1 MACGGGDPFRAGRAQ
16 DSPLLP
22 DFCPQ
27 KYCAILSRPPRSFS
41 KEALEAVAAHNWK
54 GNVRELE
61 NFVQRLAGLATGKP
75 LRRGGGGGG
84 RKPEEG
90 RGDPG
95 NQPEYPA
102 EKTALPLPPAPEKE
116 VPVRGDRELR
126 ARSPSRK
133 GGGAVFLP
141 AIAISGITRQNG
153 RGGIRA
159 GASGVPAVLGGE
171 CRGCP
176 A

>member
-61 NFVQRLAGLATGKP
+61 NFVQRLAVLATGKL
-75 LRRGGGGGG
+75 LRR
-84 RKPEEG
+84 EEV
-90 RGDPG
+90 
-95 NQPEYPA
+95 A
-102 EKTALPLPPAPEKE
+102 
-116 VPVRGDRELR
+116 RELAKADGAPDLSTAPLEQVIEER
-126 ARSPSRK
+126 IREFTGRVGEAIES
-133 GGGAVFLP
+133 GGNLHGYFLRQMERP
-141 AIAISGITRQNG
+141 ASKSVMEET
-153 RGGIRA
+153 GG
-159 GASGVPAVLGGE
+159 
-171 CRGCP
+171 
-176 A
+176 